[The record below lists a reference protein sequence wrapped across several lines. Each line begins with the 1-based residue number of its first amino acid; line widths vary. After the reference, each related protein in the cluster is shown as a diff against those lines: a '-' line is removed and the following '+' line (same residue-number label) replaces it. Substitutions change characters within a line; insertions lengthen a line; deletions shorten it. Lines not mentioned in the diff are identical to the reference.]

1 MVFFDPTKGPSE
13 RARKQKRQLAPRR
26 FKTLDGVRVGLLS
39 NSKINADT
47 ILLAIGDLLAESYKL
62 KSLVHER
69 KQNFSMPAPD
79 PIVDLIASQ
88 SDVVLAGIGD

>member
-1 MVFFDPTKGPSE
+1 MVFFDPTKGPTE
-13 RARKQKRQLAPRR
+13 RAKKQKKGLAPRR
-26 FKTLDGVRVGLLS
+26 FTTLDGVRLGLLS

-47 ILLAIGDLLAESYKL
+47 ILLAIGDLLSAKYKL

-69 KQNFSMPAPD
+69 KQNFSMPAPV
-79 PIVDLIASQ
+79 PIVDLIAGQ

>member
-1 MVFFDPTKGPSE
+1 MAFFDPTKGPTE
-13 RARKQKRQLAPRR
+13 RARKQKKQLSPRR
-26 FKTLDGVRVGLLS
+26 FTTLDGVGVGLLS
-39 NSKINADT
+39 NSKLNADT
-47 ILLAIGDLLAESYKL
+47 ILLAIGDLLAKHYKL

>member
-13 RARKQKRQLAPRR
+13 RARKQKKQLAPRR
-26 FKTLDGVRVGLLS
+26 FTTLDGVRVGLLS

-47 ILLAIGDLLAESYKL
+47 ILLAIGELLAASYKL
-62 KSLVHER
+62 KSIVHER
-69 KQNFSMPAPD
+69 KQNFSMPAPA

>member
-13 RARKQKRQLAPRR
+13 RARKQKKQIAPRR
-26 FKTLDGVRVGLLS
+26 FTTLDGVRVGLLS

-47 ILLAIGDLLAESYKL
+47 ILLAIGDLLAASYKL
-62 KSLVHER
+62 KSLIHER

-79 PIVDLIASQ
+79 SIVDLIVSR

>member
-1 MVFFDPTKGPSE
+1 MVFFDPTKGPSD
-13 RARKQKRQLAPRR
+13 RARKQKKQLAPRKFR
-26 FKTLDGVRVGLLS
+26 TLDGVRVGLLS

-47 ILLAIGDLLAESYKL
+47 ILLAIGDLLSAKYKL

-69 KQNFSMPAPD
+69 KQNFSMPAPV
-79 PIVDLIASQ
+79 PIVDLIAGQ

>member
-13 RARKQKRQLAPRR
+13 RAHKQKKQLAPRR
-26 FKTLDGVRVGLLS
+26 FTTLDGVRVGLLS

-47 ILLAIGDLLAESYKL
+47 ILLAIGELLAASYKL
-62 KSLVHER
+62 KSIVHER

-79 PIVDLIASQ
+79 AIVDLIAYQ